1 MAVYIDPPMWPAHG
15 RLFSHL
21 VSDTRLD
28 ELHDVAAAVGLPRR
42 AFDGD
47 HYDIPEQLYQAAVA
61 AGARPTSGTELAR
74 HLDRSGLRLRKR
86 KGERG
91 LARVRGV
98 ALAGGARADVD
109 IVASGRELAGEKV
122 FAAMAFVVDAADSF
136 ALVHSVRRNE
146 WGSPGGRREPPEALR
161 ETVVREIHEETA
173 LTVAAPSLAVVG
185 YERFTTKA
193 TMVAALRGEPESSRA
208 RGGANGSPGEVTQY
222 LQVYRA
228 RVPGR
233 RPPLRSVFD
242 DTNGRRWVTSDE
254 FRDLCGHLFWWPMA
268 EHVIEREAGRA
279 HD

>member
-1 MAVYIDPPMWPAHG
+1 MAVFIDSPIWPAHG

-21 VSDTRLD
+21 VSDTDLA
-28 ELHDVAAAVGLPRR
+28 ELHVVAERLGLPRR

-47 HYDIPEQLYQAAVA
+47 HYDIPQHLYDAAVD
-61 AGARPTSGTELAR
+61 AGARPISGTELAR
-74 HLDRSGLRLRKR
+74 HLERSGLRLRKR

-109 IVASGRELAGEKV
+109 MVASARELTGEGV
-122 FAAMAFVVDAADSF
+122 FAAMAFVVDAVDSF

-161 ETVVREIHEETA
+161 ETVVREIREETA
-173 LTVAAPSLAVVG
+173 LAVEAASLDVVG
-185 YERFTTKA
+185 YERFTTSA
-193 TMVAALRGEPESSRA
+193 TMVAALRGEPGWGRA
-208 RGGANGSPGEVTQY
+208 PAAPDEPSTAVTQY

-233 RPPLRSVFD
+233 RPPLRSAFD
-242 DTNGRRWVTSDE
+242 DTNGRRWVSGAE

-268 EHVIEREAGRA
+268 EHVIAREAERA
-279 HD
+279 HG